1 MPISVKIITPTGVV
15 LERDV
20 DSLIIDTTMGEV
32 QILPEHRPLI
42 AKVEVGSA
50 RLISGSSEYDIAVS
64 TGLLQFE
71 NNNAVV
77 LVGEAIN
84 VASDDRISKEI
95 ADAESSAQ
103 SILDEIHRQGVLEQE
118 ELDSLAA
125 KIRAKI
131 NKNLE
136 HKQKFG

>member
-20 DSLIIDTTMGEV
+20 DSLIIDTTLGEI
-32 QILPEHRPLI
+32 QILPDHRPLI

-50 RLISGSSEYDIAVS
+50 RLAFGDSEEDIAVS
-64 TGLLQFE
+64 TGIVQFE
-71 NNNAVV
+71 NNSAVI

-103 SILDEIHRQGVLEQE
+103 EILDEIHRQGILDQE
-118 ELDSLAA
+118 ELDRLSAN
-125 KIRAKI
+125 IRAKI
-131 NKNLE
+131 TKNLE